1 MRSSSA
7 SSAAVRT
14 SGVAGGM
21 FVGGRFAS
29 AGCIAVG
36 GSAAAGCS
44 WGHCWRARRLSAN
57 IGWWE
62 GEDDAVVRKGCGCI
76 VRLAVEGEEGG
87 DWGVLGKIVYVL
99 AM

>member
-1 MRSSSA
+1 
-7 SSAAVRT
+7 
-14 SGVAGGM
+14 
-21 FVGGRFAS
+21 
-29 AGCIAVG
+29 
-36 GSAAAGCS
+36 
-44 WGHCWRARRLSAN
+44 LSAN